1 MARAASSDRETADHE
16 QDATVRRSPLAMAVL
31 VLLTGHPQ
39 HPYGLRQRIREW
51 QKDQVINVT
60 QANAIYQTIG
70 RLERH
75 GLIEAVETAREER
88 RPERTLYLTTD
99 RGRQLSRRWVRDLL
113 STPINEYPSFPAALS
128 FASALPHDD
137 MVTALVERLRTA
149 ERQLVAF
156 DAATE
161 EGLAAADR
169 PPSLLDLADHE
180 YRRAMA
186 EAELSWLRGFL
197 DRITG

>member
-1 MARAASSDRETADHE
+1 MARAASRDRETADHE

-99 RGRQLSRRWVRDLL
+99 RGRQLSRRWVRELL

-137 MVTALVERLRTA
+137 MVAALVERLRTA

-186 EAELSWLRGFL
+186 EAELTWLRGFL

>member
-1 MARAASSDRETADHE
+1 MARAASSNRQTADGE
-16 QDATVRRSPLAMAVL
+16 QDAAVRRSPLAMAVL
-31 VLLTGHPQ
+31 VLLTEHPQ

-51 QKDQVINVT
+51 QKDQVVNVT
-60 QANAIYQTIG
+60 QANAIYQTIS

-75 GLIEAVETAREER
+75 GLIEAVETARQER

-99 RGRQLSRRWVRDLL
+99 RGRQLSQRWVRDLL
-113 STPINEYPSFPAALS
+113 STPVDEYPSFPAALS

-137 MVTALVERLRTA
+137 IVAALTQRLGTA

-156 DAATE
+156 DAATA

-169 PPSLLDLADHE
+169 PPTLLDLADHE

-186 EAELSWLRGFL
+186 EAELTWLRGFL